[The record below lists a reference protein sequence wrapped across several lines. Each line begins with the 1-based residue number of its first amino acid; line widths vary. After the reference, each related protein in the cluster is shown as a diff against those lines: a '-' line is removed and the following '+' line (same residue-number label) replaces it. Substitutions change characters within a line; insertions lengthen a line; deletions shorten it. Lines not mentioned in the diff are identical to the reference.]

1 MLALYSVFLGVAMES
16 GVPPMLMAL
25 MLLFA
30 TNFFSAI
37 TPQGSSANVL
47 CAGSGY
53 LNQRDMYRMGGLIT
67 LTNLL
72 IFLTIGTP
80 WILLVVM

>member
-1 MLALYSVFLGVAMES
+1 MIKDPRSKPLAK
-16 GVPPMLMAL
+16 P
-25 MLLFA
+25 
-30 TNFFSAI
+30 
-37 TPQGSSANVL
+37 NVL

-53 LNQRDMYRMGGLIT
+53 LAQGDMYRMGGLVT

-72 IFLTIGTP
+72 IFPAVGTP

>member
-1 MLALYSVFLGVAMES
+1 
-16 GVPPMLMAL
+16 MLMAL

-37 TPQGSSANVL
+37 TPQAAGANVL

-53 LNQRDMYRMGGLIT
+53 LAQGDMYRIGGIVT
-67 LTNLL
+67 LANLL
-72 IFLTIGTP
+72 IFLVIGTP